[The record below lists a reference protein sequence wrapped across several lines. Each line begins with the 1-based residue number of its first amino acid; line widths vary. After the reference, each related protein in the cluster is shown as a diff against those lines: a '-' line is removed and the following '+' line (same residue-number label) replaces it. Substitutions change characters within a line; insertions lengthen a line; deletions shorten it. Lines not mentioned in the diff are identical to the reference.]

1 MYKDTA
7 PLLDEKA
14 KRTLLRNIPH
24 PLNICG
30 VKEGDD
36 VNGFTLS
43 WMTQASFKP
52 PLIVIGVRQDSRS
65 HAMIKA
71 SQVFAVSF
79 LEVSQQDL
87 AETFF
92 KPQQRIGDK
101 FGDVEFYLGEE
112 TGCPIIASA
121 LGFVECRVQGSLEEG
136 DHSIFMGEVI
146 AAGQHRD
153 GQPLWMKDTPWNYG
167 G

>member
-1 MYKDTA
+1 M
-7 PLLDEKA
+7 LDEKA
-14 KRTLLRNIPH
+14 KKMLLRSIPH

-30 VKEGDD
+30 VKEGDE

-43 WMTQASFKP
+43 WTTQASFKP
-52 PLIVIGVRQDSRS
+52 PMIVIGVRQDSRS

-79 LEVSQQDL
+79 LEKSQQKI

-92 KPQQRIGDK
+92 QPQSRVENR
-101 FGDVEFYLGEE
+101 FGEHEFYLGDL
-112 TGCPIIASA
+112 TGCPVLKES
-121 LGFVECRVQGSLEEG
+121 LGYVECQVKGSLEEG
-136 DHSIFMGEVI
+136 DHSMFLGEVI
-146 AAGQHRD
+146 GAHLYREGE
-153 GQPLWMKDTPWNYG
+153 PLWLKDTSWQYG

>member
-1 MYKDTA
+1 
-7 PLLDEKA
+7 LLDEKA
-14 KRTLLRNIPH
+14 KRTLLRSIPH

-30 VKEGDD
+30 VKEGDEI
-36 VNGFTLS
+36 NGFTLS

-79 LEVSQQDL
+79 LEVTQKDL

-92 KPQQRIGDK
+92 KPQQRTGDK
-101 FGDVEFYLGEE
+101 LGQVEFYLGEE
-112 TGCPIIASA
+112 TGCPIITNA
-121 LGFVECRVQGSLEEG
+121 LGFVECQVKGSLEEG
-136 DHSIFMGEVI
+136 DHSIFMGEVV
-146 AAGQHRD
+146 AAGQHRE
-153 GQPLWMKDTPWNYG
+153 GQPLWLKDTPWQYG

>member
-1 MYKDTA
+1 M
-7 PLLDEKA
+7 LDEKA
-14 KRTLLRNIPH
+14 KKMLLRSIPH

-43 WMTQASFKP
+43 WTTQASFKP
-52 PLIVIGVRQDSRS
+52 PMIVIGVRQDSRS
-65 HAMIKA
+65 HSMIKA

-79 LEVSQQDL
+79 LEKSQQKI

-92 KPQQRIGDK
+92 QPQSRVENR
-101 FGDVEFYLGEE
+101 FGEYEFYLGEL
-112 TGCPIIASA
+112 TGCPVLKEA
-121 LGFVECRVQGSLEEG
+121 LGYVECQVKGSLEEG
-136 DHSIFMGEVI
+136 DHSIFLGEVI
-146 AAGQHRD
+146 GAHLHRE
-153 GQPLWMKDTPWNYG
+153 GEPLWLKDTSWQYG

>member
-14 KRTLLRNIPH
+14 KKTLLLNIPH

-79 LEVSQQDL
+79 LEVSQKDL

-92 KPQQRIGDK
+92 KPQQRTGDK

-121 LGFVECRVQGSLEEG
+121 LGFVECQVKGSLEEG
-136 DHSIFMGEVI
+136 DHSVFMGEVI

-153 GQPLWMKDTPWNYG
+153 GQPLWMKDTPWKYG